1 MSLTEGQIKKVDP
14 DTEYKE
20 GIPRWVMPTL
30 FVTRPD
36 KPGKVRVCQ
45 DAKAKVKGISLND
58 NLLTGPDLANSLLGI
73 LFRFRRHKV
82 VVSADIEGFFHNIYV
97 DENDVHVNQFWWF
110 EDEEMTT
117 IQISNRLVKIRSP
130 VSFSVVTYCQG
141 G

>member
-1 MSLTEGQIKKVDP
+1 MVLKD
-14 DTEYKE
+14 

-45 DAKAKVKGISLND
+45 DAKAKVKGVSLND

-82 VVSADIEGFFHNIYV
+82 VVSADIEGFFHNIYYV
-97 DENDVHVNQFWWF
+97 AHKKR
-110 EDEEMTT
+110 T
-117 IQISNRLVKIRSP
+117 IFNCHLIIHPLRKK
-130 VSFSVVTYCQG
+130 
-141 G
+141 